1 MAGSTAAP
9 GSGQASAGCPASGP
23 FRGAGRLGRLRSVRA
38 WNRLVGWEPKAGCS
52 KCGWSSGSESR
63 TCSRTRRRKAALS
76 CRVDSSAAPVRGF
89 STAQQMIWM
98 VFRTRQSPSSRPSGS
113 SGQGPRELRADGGG
127 PDEVE
132 VPGRVGP
139 VVPLPNVGADA
150 GPSRRVRVKTR
161 YLPAKGL
168 EGTAHRGR
176 ARPAWF
182 CGMLVVVGPVPE
194 YSIVTA
200 SGGARR
206 RLSRALMRMR
216 WAWEMT
222 RLTSGSPCRGNRSR
236 AAWSASARGCSRGSS
251 TRIQVRKS
259 KMARVAPHVLRELV
273 VPAVGEVVEQLAV
286 LELPLHRGAREVVH
300 DRGELA
306 EVAEQQ
312 ELDFAV
318 HGDAGDVVPQPRVE
332 LRDLFRHQ
340 PVDVA
345 VPVPDGAP
353 RPVVGRLR
361 LHAEV
366 LHGGVGL
373 RDDLDLVPFFPEGGH
388 DLARQV
394 GFPGAR
400 VARQQQASAFEAVQH
415 GVFRDLPVHR
425 AAVRTLGL
433 DSGDP
438 VLALEALDLLA
449 PIHGRAVGMLFAD
462 QAVHEAL
469 ELFGQVLEDDAV
481 RLHGLQVP
489 RRHGGQCIPDAADR
503 DVLRG
508 HHEVVHGPTAPVG
521 QQLGHVDVVPVHP
534 ARGVQEQ
541 LPVLAAGA
549 VELVVAGAHGVDEV
563 HVARPEPDEGVHR
576 QLRVVLLSLRPG
588 RLHLLQGLG
597 HGLLVH
603 VRRGVQAPREV
614 APGRDALFGLGVP
627 ALAHVGEAR
636 EGRPAPVLRELHV
649 GQVRQVPLAG
659 LLHVVLGA
667 EDGCRELAVG
677 QGVLAA
683 PDHVYS
689 VADPLRLVAVELE
702 DQRGQPG
709 RFHVGLVSPPAEAG
723 LQRRGVRELQGRFVP
738 VALEAQGLEVLGL
751 CGEGLVHGDD
761 VVQLARRHGDGRRAE
776 LALVIRR
783 ALRR

>member
-1 MAGSTAAP
+1 MPLLEHAQELAA
-9 GSGQASAGCPASGP
+9 
-23 FRGAGRLGRLRSVRA
+23 
-38 WNRLVGWEPKAGCS
+38 
-52 KCGWSSGSESR
+52 
-63 TCSRTRRRKAALS
+63 
-76 CRVDSSAAPVRGF
+76 
-89 STAQQMIWM
+89 
-98 VFRTRQSPSSRPSGS
+98 
-113 SGQGPRELRADGGG
+113 GG
-127 PDEVE
+127 PACADVE
-132 VPGRVGP
+132 VPESEVRALGVAQKDSPLERQALAGGVGDGMAQPGVLQEGGVGEGVAAVQHDFFGPHFGHVHVNALGNAAAGPNKLQAGPDPHGLRHVGGRR
-139 VVPLPNVGADA
+139 ADA
-150 GPSRRVRVKTR
+150 GVLDRDSFRRGQAAVVPGVDADAVGVGDDEAHVRLA
-161 YLPAKGL
+161 LPREPFSGRLECLGQRLLPGL
-168 EGTAHRGR
+168 VDPQPGQE
-176 ARPAWF
+176 
-182 CGMLVVVGPVPE
+182 VE
-194 YSIVTA
+194 D
-200 SGGARR
+200 
-206 RLSRALMRMR
+206 
-216 WAWEMT
+216 
-222 RLTSGSPCRGNRSR
+222 
-236 AAWSASARGCSRGSS
+236 
-251 TRIQVRKS
+251 
-259 KMARVAPHVLRELV
+259 ARVAPHVLRELV
-273 VPAVGEVVEQLAV
+273 VPAAGEVVEQLAV
-286 LELPLHRGAREVVH
+286 LELPQHRGAREVVH
-300 DRGELA
+300 DGGELA

-312 ELDFAV
+312 ELDFPV

-353 RPVVGRLR
+353 HPVVGRLR

-366 LHGGVGL
+366 LHGGVGFG
-373 RDDLDLVPFFPEGGH
+373 DDLDLVPFFPEGGH

-400 VARQQQASAFEAVQH
+400 VARQQKAFAFEAVEH
-415 GVFRDLPVHR
+415 GVPRDLPVR
-425 AAVRTLGL
+425 CAAIIRTLGL

-449 PIHGRAVGMLFAD
+449 PVHGRAVGVFLAD
-462 QAVHEAL
+462 QAVHKTP

-481 RLHGLQVP
+481 RFHCLKVP
-489 RRHGGQCIPDAADR
+489 RRHGCECIPDAADR

-521 QQLGHVDVVPVHP
+521 QQLGHIDVVPVHP

-563 HVARPEPDEGVHR
+563 HVARPEPDQSVHR
-576 QLRVVLLSLRPG
+576 QLRVMLLSLRPG

-614 APGRDALFGLGVP
+614 VPGRDASFEHVGHCGLGVP
-627 ALAHVGEAR
+627 AFAHVGEPR
-636 EGRPAPVLRELHV
+636 EGCPTPVLLKLHV
-649 GQVRQVPLAG
+649 GQVCQAPLAG

-667 EDGCRELAVG
+667 EDGCREPGVG

-709 RFHVGLVSPPAEAG
+709 RFHVGARKPA
-723 LQRRGVRELQGRFVP
+723 
-738 VALEAQGLEVLGL
+738 
-751 CGEGLVHGDD
+751 D
-761 VVQLARRHGDGRRAE
+761 
-776 LALVIRR
+776 
-783 ALRR
+783 